1 MEINKYK
8 SCRKLLL
15 DYQNKISLL
24 RHGLQ
29 KTCTVADKRMSHT
42 VLYPAE
48 IFDLGICDMFGLIPK
63 SGFSY
68 KIH

>member
-1 MEINKYK
+1 
-8 SCRKLLL
+8 
-15 DYQNKISLL
+15 
-24 RHGLQ
+24 
-29 KTCTVADKRMSHT
+29 MSHT

-68 KIH
+68 KIHWFSMVSDSSFSFLLILILSL